1 MLEEETEE
9 RLAISKKING
19 LKDQIKQFKQDVLRF
34 AEQFN
39 QIEINTERLK
49 QAKEFFDKGEIGE
62 ARAILEDDL
71 EQMQDEHNRLLQERE
86 KFEKGILPKLKNNS
100 NEFFILA
107 LSKQTDYRDSNW
119 FESTCTYFEKSIE
132 AFPTEINVFEFA
144 VFLQNHNQFLKAEN
158 YYQKFLT
165 EFPATINLLNK
176 AGALNNLAVLHRAKN
191 ELESALQECEEA
203 LEIYRNLAIENPS
216 AYLPDVAMT
225 LINIGIYYQACVSNR
240 EVSINCLIEA
250 ITIILPI
257 VEKVP
262 YTQTYMHSAIT
273 VLQKWDLSMEDI
285 ERLIA
290 ERLQNEHD

>member
-225 LINIGIYYQACVSNR
+225 LINIGIYYQASVSNR

>member
-1 MLEEETEE
+1 M
-9 RLAISKKING
+9 
-19 LKDQIKQFKQDVLRF
+19 
-34 AEQFN
+34 
-39 QIEINTERLK
+39 
-49 QAKEFFDKGEIGE
+49 
-62 ARAILEDDL
+62 
-71 EQMQDEHNRLLQERE
+71 
-86 KFEKGILPKLKNNS
+86 
-100 NEFFILA
+100 
-107 LSKQTDYRDSNW
+107 
-119 FESTCTYFEKSIE
+119 
-132 AFPTEINVFEFA
+132 
-144 VFLQNHNQFLKAEN
+144 
-158 YYQKFLT
+158 
-165 EFPATINLLNK
+165 
-176 AGALNNLAVLHRAKN
+176 AVLHRAKN

-225 LINIGIYYQACVSNR
+225 LINIGIYYQASVSNR

>member
-191 ELESALQECEEA
+191 ELESALQEYEEA
-203 LEIYRNLAIENPS
+203 LEIRRELAKENPS

>member
-191 ELESALQECEEA
+191 ELESA
-203 LEIYRNLAIENPS
+203 YKNMKKHWR
-216 AYLPDVAMT
+216 
-225 LINIGIYYQACVSNR
+225 
-240 EVSINCLIEA
+240 
-250 ITIILPI
+250 
-257 VEKVP
+257 
-262 YTQTYMHSAIT
+262 
-273 VLQKWDLSMEDI
+273 
-285 ERLIA
+285 
-290 ERLQNEHD
+290 

>member
-107 LSKQTDYRDSNW
+107 LSKQTDTKTR
-119 FESTCTYFEKSIE
+119 
-132 AFPTEINVFEFA
+132 
-144 VFLQNHNQFLKAEN
+144 
-158 YYQKFLT
+158 
-165 EFPATINLLNK
+165 
-176 AGALNNLAVLHRAKN
+176 
-191 ELESALQECEEA
+191 
-203 LEIYRNLAIENPS
+203 
-216 AYLPDVAMT
+216 
-225 LINIGIYYQACVSNR
+225 
-240 EVSINCLIEA
+240 
-250 ITIILPI
+250 
-257 VEKVP
+257 
-262 YTQTYMHSAIT
+262 
-273 VLQKWDLSMEDI
+273 
-285 ERLIA
+285 
-290 ERLQNEHD
+290 